1 MSLNAKMKP
10 GDEEVGLAAEV
21 FTLLADPTRIR
32 IILLLRATER
42 SSGELAE
49 LTGRSSAAVSQHLAK
64 LRWGRVVT
72 SRHEGS
78 RVFYRLIDE
87 HALTLVEQA
96 LYQAE
101 HVVDAEPAHHRP
113 SQERTR
119 P

>member
-1 MSLNAKMKP
+1 M
-10 GDEEVGLAAEV
+10 
-21 FTLLADPTRIR
+21 
-32 IILLLRATER
+32 
-42 SSGELAE
+42 
-49 LTGRSSAAVSQHLAK
+49 
-64 LRWGRVVT
+64 T

-87 HALTLVEQA
+87 HALALVEQA